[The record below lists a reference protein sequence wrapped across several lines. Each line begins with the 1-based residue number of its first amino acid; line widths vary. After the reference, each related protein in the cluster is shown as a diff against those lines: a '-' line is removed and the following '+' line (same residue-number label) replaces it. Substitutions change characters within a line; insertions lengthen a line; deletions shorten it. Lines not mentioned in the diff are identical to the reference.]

1 MYFFP
6 LNSANM
12 MQTVYLM
19 KFCENKKIKS
29 CKQVIKTKK
38 MKRHHNTLKNNFKI
52 SLALTRSENVI
63 MLAFQ

>member
-1 MYFFP
+1 
-6 LNSANM
+6 

-29 CKQVIKTKK
+29 CKQVIKTKN
-38 MKRHHNTLKNNFKI
+38 MKRHHNTLNNNLKI
-52 SLALTRSENVI
+52 SLALSRSENVI

>member
-1 MYFFP
+1 
-6 LNSANM
+6 

-38 MKRHHNTLKNNFKI
+38 NEKAPYHTKK
-52 SLALTRSENVI
+52 
-63 MLAFQ
+63 